1 MELKNIFCEEKHAE
15 KKKVLFGG
23 LLTSTSRK
31 EKYGKLVFIWWRFA
45 FTLQISKGEKNDVPL
60 PEMSKLAGR
69 SGRSRFA
76 RNWFGHASTAAG
88 RHRL

>member
-1 MELKNIFCEEKHAE
+1 MENWFS
-15 KKKVLFGG
+15 FGG
-23 LLTSTSRK
+23 DLPSHFRSRK
-31 EKYGKLVFIWWRFA
+31 GK
-45 FTLQISKGEKNDVPL
+45 KHDVPL